1 MTTEARDAAIREAK
15 LHVREIVRNDWLF
28 HPSTDS
34 GLPASSSPTPP
45 PHEIAEWRLRE
56 YDSSGS
62 ELEPVSSPELEP
74 EDAND
79 HDHDLE
85 YKQGLGRA
93 TLRSISPRRKRRR
106 QEQEEEMRWNEGL
119 RTWVERRDA
128 WSGALSRTEIRR
140 REQEERQRGQED
152 GEEGAAQSQSQS
164 HDQVAT
170 ANEDARTLDST
181 TSSDSGTNSSSGY
194 EDLAAR
200 ADASFSIADQDPTTT
215 TMSAV
220 TQQQFPADREREDEP
235 STADPEN
242 PHNPNAAT
250 ATTINEPSTA
260 TPAPATQAATATASS
275 HQIARNNYEDPFIPV
290 APSLISTSNPIRAA
304 ITPIMY
310 PSIYSKVVVQGL
322 TPTVPINLADVTK
335 AMVQGWKADGQWPP
349 KPATQ
354 NIVLQDTATVRRPEK
369 TGGSA
374 AGDAAEKQL
383 GSSPE
388 SKRRSGIAS
397 TVRKVL
403 HFSGF
408 HQHPFHRRGSS
419 SHNQQGQQDSNDGT
433 VERNGIVDQTIPER

>member
-28 HPSTDS
+28 HPSTDT
-34 GLPASSSPTPP
+34 GLPASSTPAP
-45 PHEIAEWRLRE
+45 PSHEIAEWRLRE

-74 EDAND
+74 EDYHDSD
-79 HDHDLE
+79 HELE
-85 YKQGLGRA
+85 YRPELGGA
-93 TLRSISPRRKRRR
+93 ALREISPRRKRRR
-106 QEQEEEMRWNEGL
+106 QEEEEEMRWNEGL

-140 REQEERQRGQED
+140 REQSERQRGQEN

-164 HDQVAT
+164 HGLEGPNAT
-170 ANEDARTLDST
+170 ATGNEDAHTLDST
-181 TSSDSGTNSSSGY
+181 TSSGSGTNSSSGY
-194 EDLAAR
+194 DDLAAR
-200 ADASFSIADQDPTTT
+200 TEASLSVADQDPTSTT
-215 TMSAV
+215 SMVAA

-242 PHNPNAAT
+242 PHDPDAAP
-250 ATTINEPSTA
+250 ATTAIQEPSTA

-275 HQIARNNYEDPFIPV
+275 HQIARNHYEDPFIPV
-290 APSLISTSNPIRAA
+290 APSLISNSNPIRAA
-304 ITPIMY
+304 ITPTMY

-349 KPATQ
+349 KPANT
-354 NIVLQDTATVRRPEK
+354 NIVLQDDATVRRPEK
-369 TGGSA
+369 PSASA
-374 AGDAAEKQL
+374 AGASDAAEKQL

-419 SHNQQGQQDSNDGT
+419 SHQ
-433 VERNGIVDQTIPER
+433 